1 MRAIDM
7 HVHVPEEPEVEVPA
21 YSAKMGEYFRSG
33 APPDAAEMAETYREL
48 DMVAVIFS
56 VNQETAWGSPGS
68 SNDYVAALA
77 EKYPEQFIGF
87 ATVDPRQGVK
97 AVREL
102 DRAVT
107 RLGLRGLK
115 LAPNCQFFYPSDFEF
130 HPLYEKCVELQIP
143 VIFHSGTTGVGAG
156 SPGGMGVKLDYCRP
170 IPYLDDV
177 AANFPDLT
185 IIMAHP
191 AWPWQEEQLAMLR
204 HKANVYMD
212 LSGWSPKYFSPA
224 LIHDMNTILQDK
236 TMFGTDYPLLTPER
250 WLSDFSRLDVRDD
263 VKPKIMMENARRL
276 LRLE

>member
-1 MRAIDM
+1 MKAIDM
-7 HVHVPEEPEVEVPA
+7 HVHVPDEPGVEVPA
-21 YSAKMGEYFRSG
+21 YAAKMGEYFGSG
-33 APPDAAEMAETYREL
+33 APPDADEMAETYRDL

-68 SNDYVAALA
+68 SNDYVAAIA
-77 EKYPEQFIGF
+77 EKHPDQFIGF

-115 LAPNCQFFYPSDFEF
+115 LAPNCQFFFPNDTEYY
-130 HPLYEKCVELQIP
+130 PLYEKCVELKVP
-143 VIFHSGTTGVGAG
+143 VIFHSGTTGVGAS
-156 SPGGMGVKLDYCRP
+156 SPGGLGVKLEYCKP

-177 AANFPDLT
+177 ATDFPDLT
-185 IIMAHP
+185 VIMAHP
-191 AWPWQEEQLAMLR
+191 AWPWQEEQLAILR

-224 LIHDMNTILQDK
+224 LVHDMNTILQDK
-236 TMFGTDYPLLTPER
+236 IMFGTDYPLLTPER
-250 WLSDFSRLDVRDD
+250 WLSDFSRLNIRDD

-276 LRLE
+276 LKLK